1 MATTVETVEAD
12 VQEREIDVATIEPIE
27 PTGNSLDSAAQ
38 GPIKRARS
46 NSPNETD
53 GDVDADVTNQSKKR
67 RKSPSPP
74 RRSSISGQ
82 GDFET
87 LQEKIDHAKKE
98 LALEQDAQQFAAR
111 EEMVRAKA
119 QLLER
124 EDPRTED
131 IQRRLQEEAQL
142 HMERAR
148 VRMAQLGNDAGSEKE
163 AKEVKELPGSPRN
176 GKKSFLENLNP
187 LPPVPT
193 PIDSGRRTSAP
204 NSYSP
209 MQMHMGLMRSTPGA
223 YQPAPGYFQLHM
235 PVTTRGSPPI
245 VAQSSPNG
253 LITAQYSMPNPN
265 PNPNQGSKSP
275 SHVATT
281 MASAPQP
288 QPIQIPPGM
297 MAALPSPPGLNLPY
311 SSAHPSTHPS
321 PRPVQVYHVRPTQSG
336 MPPQPMAPAQPAMAP
351 GIQQMPQPG
360 MPQPTMPPQG
370 MSQSGMPQQGMRQGM
385 YPPYNQYSYGM
396 PYGQPSRPPYPGYYP
411 MHGQTGQMQAGPMQA
426 GQMPPGQM
434 QAGPMQAGQMPPGQ
448 MPPGQMQAG
457 PMQAGQMPPGQMQAG
472 PMQAGQMPPGQM
484 QAGPMQAGQMQPGQ
498 MPYGYGQMWQSQP
511 PPGGPNFSMRMPAQ
525 REAQAYSRGLPPSP
539 QIPQAS
545 GIGGAGFSLASL
557 AEAAQAAQAADQPSS
572 KKSTSANDLLNS
584 LFSKANALTDV
595 DRDVIV
601 DFVRGKSGVYP
612 PNLLTFV
619 AQTSGTVKILIDEE
633 IVTDPSTG
641 DAYREYVEFEI
652 DYSTK
657 QWRKVKKRKRV
668 A

>member
-1 MATTVETVEAD
+1 MATTVETVEAE
-12 VQEREIDVATIEPIE
+12 VQEREIGLATIEPIE
-27 PTGNSLDSAAQ
+27 PTENSLDSAAQ

-46 NSPNETD
+46 NSPHETD
-53 GDVDADVTNQSKKR
+53 GDADVANQSKKR

-87 LQEKIDHAKKE
+87 LQEKIDLAKKE
-98 LALEQDAQQFAAR
+98 LALEQDANQFAAR

-163 AKEVKELPGSPRN
+163 TKEVKELPGSPRN

-193 PIDSGRRTSAP
+193 PIDSGRRTSVP
-204 NSYSP
+204 NTHSP
-209 MQMHMGLMRSTPGA
+209 MQMHIGMMLSTPGA
-223 YQPAPGYFQLHM
+223 YQPAPGYFQLQM

-245 VAQSSPNG
+245 GSQSSANG
-253 LITAQYSMPNPN
+253 LTSEYSM

-275 SHVATT
+275 SHFATT
-281 MASAPQP
+281 MASVPQT

-297 MAALPSPPGLNLPY
+297 MSALPSPPGVNLPY
-311 SSAHPSTHPS
+311 SSARPSAHPSTHPS
-321 PRPVQVYHVRPTQSG
+321 PRPVQGYHARPTQSG

-351 GIQQMPQPG
+351 GIQQ

-411 MHGQTGQMQAGPMQA
+411 MHGQPA
-426 GQMPPGQM
+426 QMPPGQ
-434 QAGPMQAGQMPPGQ
+434 
-448 MPPGQMQAG
+448 
-457 PMQAGQMPPGQMQAG
+457 
-472 PMQAGQMPPGQM
+472 
-484 QAGPMQAGQMQPGQ
+484 MQAGQMQPGQ
-498 MPYGYGQMWQSQP
+498 MQAGQMQAGQMQPGQMQPGQMQPGQMQAGQMQAGQMQPGQMQAGQMQAGQMQPGQMQAGQMQPGQLPYGYGQMWQGQP

-525 REAQAYSRGLPPSP
+525 REAQAYSRVLPPSP

-572 KKSTSANDLLNS
+572 KKSTSANDLLSS
-584 LFSKANALTDV
+584 LFSKANALTDA